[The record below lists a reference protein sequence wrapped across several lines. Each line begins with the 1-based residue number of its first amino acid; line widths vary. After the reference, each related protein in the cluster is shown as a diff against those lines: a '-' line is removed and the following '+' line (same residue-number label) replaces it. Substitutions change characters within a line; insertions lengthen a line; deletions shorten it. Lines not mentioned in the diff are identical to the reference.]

1 MGRKLLCPLATRIDP
16 PTPFPRPGAHPLLL
30 PANWRFRTILSLHTC
45 YPLLGQRKSCGWE
58 GSRGTGRHPP
68 PLQWGL
74 PRHRCRE
81 SEGTGLRG
89 HAPQENKV
97 CARLRTPP
105 ACLPASRP
113 SLPLTQPSP
122 SSGEVV
128 WETSRCDESSE
139 EGRGHTLWTGQRAL
153 SDQSCSGAVDT
164 GASPNSAGRAGPRRG
179 PAARKPNIVWLTA
192 APPCGLDPGGRWRGR
207 GETRTGSQG

>member
-45 YPLLGQRKSCGWE
+45 QPLLGQRKSCGWE

-97 CARLRTPP
+97 CARLASAHPPP
-105 ACLPASRP
+105 ACLPAGPP
-113 SLPLTQPSP
+113 SPLRSPPLHLERSCGRQADVMSPPRKGVVTPCGQGSGLFLISPAAGLLTQERAQTLLAGLVLGGVLLHGSP
-122 SSGEVV
+122 
-128 WETSRCDESSE
+128 T
-139 EGRGHTLWTGQRAL
+139 
-153 SDQSCSGAVDT
+153 
-164 GASPNSAGRAGPRRG
+164 
-179 PAARKPNIVWLTA
+179 
-192 APPCGLDPGGRWRGR
+192 
-207 GETRTGSQG
+207 